1 MIRDLEVFNL
11 RYRFLALTCAAFLLS
26 SFVSFVS
33 LASQRNLNANLE
45 AQATI
50 EIVEA
55 DVEKSSEELD
65 KIISKSDGKILR
77 KRKMIENEGNVR
89 RVYYYQVRFKS
100 SKVEAALSQIRRIGT
115 VDRETASYD
124 MAEETVDVSIEIS
137 DKRERR
143 GPVRAAQL
151 FAGATAA
158 AVNLSLSN
166 EFNRSMLGAGVS
178 LTPRGKWA
186 YLSILVLKDNTKN
199 SMSNQQG
206 SEVQSASGSSMLV
219 IGHNYYSSILGN
231 GENTFFNPFA
241 GVNYGIARLYN
252 RTMLAFGGTLGVELL
267 NTEWVTISAAA
278 KVNGLYSA
286 KDGGTSTMYVA
297 QMALPF

>member
-1 MIRDLEVFNL
+1 M
-11 RYRFLALTCAAFLLS
+11 RYLLLASSYVAFLCVLLA
-26 SFVSFVS
+26 SFESN
-33 LASQRNLNANLE
+33 ASQRNLNANPE
-45 AQATI
+45 VQASI
-50 EIVEA
+50 EIVDA
-55 DVEKSSEELD
+55 DVENSSEALD
-65 KIISKSDGKILR
+65 KIISKAEGKILR

-100 SKVEAALSQIRRIGT
+100 SNVEAALSQIRKIGT

-124 MAEETVDVSIEIS
+124 MADETVDISIELS

-143 GPVRAAQL
+143 GPVRTAQL

-166 EFNRSMLGAGVS
+166 DFNRSMLGAGVS

-186 YLSILVLKDNTKN
+186 YLSILVLKDNTKQ
-199 SMSNQQG
+199 SKSNPQSSQ
-206 SEVQSASGSSMLV
+206 EASASGSSMLV

-231 GENTFFNPFA
+231 GENTFFNPYA

-267 NTEWVTISAAA
+267 NTQWLTISAAA
-278 KVNGLYSA
+278 KVNGLYSS